1 MKKEKEIVFFIPNIE
16 GGGIEKNLVLLSKY
30 LIGNNYRIKIIYHK
44 ISSNFK
50 LKLDSKITLVKSKKI
65 LRLSFKNQRISNS
78 INCFFFT
85 LFKIKLSKNSVL
97 VSMQDHPFG
106 IIISIIKKIPSII
119 RIANHPVGSLKFFNN

>member
-30 LIGNNYRIKIIYHK
+30 LIENNYRIKIIYHK

-65 LRLSFKNQRISNS
+65 LKLSFKNQRISNS

-85 LFKIKLSKNSVL
+85 LFKTTE
-97 VSMQDHPFG
+97 P
-106 IIISIIKKIPSII
+106 IIT
-119 RIANHPVGSLKFFNN
+119 VE